1 MKGKNGIYKRGD
13 SWVARVEFPRDGET
27 GERQR
32 MWTKVFPTRKEAE
45 EERTRLLL
53 KRHHG
58 VDVKPS
64 KFTVGELMDRYL
76 GDPNPRRSRG
86 EKTLERYYEL
96 SRLHIAPKLGGILV
110 RNFKKNAALEL
121 YEDLRKKGARGGCG
135 LAALT
140 IHHVHVLLKGALSWA
155 VDREIIERNPLTS
168 VIGPQAAAKESRRL
182 TPDEAARILELAAA
196 THWRS
201 HIEILLAT
209 GLRRGELLGL
219 RWPDCDFERQTATV
233 RSSLSDANGVVKLKG
248 TKTDKTRTVPLSAL
262 ALEALRRQRVAQA
275 RERLAAGAAYDDQGF
290 VFADPLGSPTVPDN
304 LTKAFASLA
313 KRAGIKGVTLHST
326 RHSTATWLLSAGADV
341 HSVQTILGHSVPS
354 TTLNIYGHAVAGL
367 QAKAVTMIDDNL
379 RSAQELRRV
388 AGEQG

>member
-1 MKGKNGIYKRGD
+1 MKGKNGIYRRGEK
-13 SWVARVEFPRDGET
+13 WVARIEFPRDSQT

-32 MWTKVFPTRKEAE
+32 MWTKAFPTRREAE

-64 KFTVGELMDRYL
+64 KLTVGELMQRYL
-76 GDPNPRRSRG
+76 DDPNPRRPRG
-86 EKTLERYYEL
+86 EKTMERYYEL
-96 SRLHIAPKLGGILV
+96 TRLHIAPHLGGVLV
-110 RNFKKNAALEL
+110 RNLKKNAALEL
-121 YEDLRKKGARGGCG
+121 YENLRTKGGRQGTG
-135 LAALT
+135 LAPLT
-140 IHHVHVLLKGALSWA
+140 IHHVHVLLKGALAWA
-155 VDREIIERNPLTS
+155 LDREIIERNPLVS
-168 VIGPQAAAKESRRL
+168 VVGPQATAKESRHL
-182 TPDEAARILELAAA
+182 TPDEAAQILELAAK
-196 THWRS
+196 TNWRS

-219 RWPDCDFERQTATV
+219 RWSDCDLDHQTATV

-248 TKTDKTRTVPLSAL
+248 TKTDKPRTVPLSGL
-262 ALEALRRQRVAQA
+262 ALEALRRQRVSQA
-275 RERLAAGAAYDDQGF
+275 REKLAAGAAYNDQGF
-290 VFADPLGSPTVPDN
+290 VFADPLGDPTVPDN

-367 QAKAVTMIDDNL
+367 QAKAVMMIDENL
-379 RSAQELRRV
+379 ASAQEQRRI
-388 AGEQG
+388 AGENG